1 MKLFCVYLYSFCKED
16 KSNVTNLD
24 YFLRNLE
31 YEDDRLLIYTMLE
44 DYSFENLKIIVL
56 CS

>member
-1 MKLFCVYLYSFCKED
+1 MFCVYLYSFCKED

-24 YFLRNLE
+24 YFLRNLKF
-31 YEDDRLLIYTMLE
+31 EDDRLLIYTMVE
-44 DYSFENLKIIVL
+44 DNSFENLKIMVL